1 MHLNKVIQE
10 VPFKLHNDLLQLPN
24 DVYDKKY
31 IHTKL
36 YNWGNNIYN
45 PTQIGGVKQNVELQ
59 EELLLLLDPMLD
71 SELFSQNKNVEL
83 QEELLLL
90 LDPMLDSETETEP
103 ETEYNNMY
111 NLLEKYYKKTEE
123 NINDLFSE
131 TSST

>member
-1 MHLNKVIQE
+1 MKQYMHLNKVIQE

-71 SELFSQNKNVEL
+71 SE
-83 QEELLLL
+83 
-90 LDPMLDSETETEP
+90 TETEP